1 MFCSKCGKTLMPED
15 RVCPHCSNPVGES
28 RFEGTPYT
36 SAQAH
41 ILPNTPAGQA
51 TAAYTRTT
59 YTTMSDEQRQEGA
72 VDSRTTYRPVY
83 EDASAPEDIR
93 KDMRAVIDG
102 EDEAAGAE
110 QIKPEDLPEDVLNT
124 LNAVDEELKMES
136 VDTSELRSRP
146 IESTGR
152 AGISSEVEDYIQK
165 LEATQSRRAARRRRA
180 VEDSED
186 DYATPRE
193 DAVYDDTQSE
203 ADAGQ
208 SEVFEDIDE
217 DEFDE
222 IRYGRTIGVKEILR
236 VALIMVLAAAL
247 IVGGVLW
254 FRHIR
259 GTQNTSKI
267 EGVTQSL
274 YDSGLELIKSRRD
287 NTYTNELINIY
298 RNDGVL
304 SFTQR
309 ISDDSAAFDALLGEE
324 PAVNDSLYV
333 SALQTIQGNI
343 GNAILM
349 DATEADQVAGD
360 SGQDSSARWAIVDD
374 AIAQVENATTAQEL
388 TAVLNGDR
396 VTVASSPTPTPEP
409 QVTYTTLSK
418 GDKSDEVLEMQN
430 RLYMLGF
437 LLDDRDGAFG
447 SKTQTALKLFQQAAG
462 LEATGIAD
470 SETLTRLYA
479 EDAPRTEYAQATPTP
494 AVATEP
500 PAVSSAEA
508 ATTTA
513 QQTGGYI
520 TLQSGDKK
528 DEVITLK
535 ARLYELG
542 YMAELSTGK
551 SFGSKTKAAVEAFQ
565 AKVGLEVTGIAD
577 PQTQEKLFAADA
589 PHA

>member
-1 MFCSKCGKTLMPED
+1 MFCSRCGKTLMPED
-15 RVCPHCSNPVGES
+15 KQCPHCGSPVGES

-41 ILPNTPAGQA
+41 ILPDTPAGQVS
-51 TAAYTRTT
+51 AAYTRTT
-59 YTTMSDEQRQEGA
+59 YTTMPEEQQQEGA

-83 EDASAPEDIR
+83 EEASAPEDIR
-93 KDMRAVIDG
+93 KDMRAVIEG
-102 EDEAAGAE
+102 DEASGEAP
-110 QIKPEDLPEDVLNT
+110 QPQPEDLSEDAQNT

-136 VDTSELRSRP
+136 VDTSALRSRP

-180 VEDSED
+180 VDDSEEA
-186 DYATPRE
+186 YATPQE
-193 DAVYDDTQSE
+193 GVVYDDTRANADSE
-203 ADAGQ
+203 Q
-208 SEVFEDIDE
+208 SEVFDDIDE

-259 GTQNTSKI
+259 GIQNASRI

-274 YDSGLELIKSRRD
+274 YESGLEQIKANRED
-287 NTYTNELINIY
+287 TYVNELRNLY
-298 RNDGVL
+298 RSDGVL
-304 SFTQR
+304 ALTNRVTS
-309 ISDDSAAFDALLGEE
+309 DSAAFDKLLPGE
-324 PAVNDSLYV
+324 PAVNDSLFV
-333 SALQTIQGNI
+333 SALQTIHGNI

-349 DATEADQVAGD
+349 DATEADNTAGE
-360 SGQDSSARWAIVDD
+360 SGQDSDSRWAIIDSE
-374 AIAQVENATTAQEL
+374 IAQVENATTAQEL
-388 TAVLNGDR
+388 TAILNGER
-396 VTVASSPTPTPEP
+396 VTVAASPTPTPEP
-409 QVTYTTLSK
+409 EVTYTTLSK

-447 SKTQTALKLFQQAAG
+447 SKTQTAVKLFQQAAG

-470 SETLTRLYA
+470 SAMLQKLYA
-479 EDAPRTEYAQATPTP
+479 EDAPRTEYAQATATP
-494 AVATEP
+494 AVTAEP
-500 PAVSSAEA
+500 KADAAE
-508 ATTTA
+508 TTTEEA
-513 QQTGGYI
+513 DGGYI

-528 DEVITLK
+528 QEVVKLK

-542 YMAELSTGK
+542 YMAELSTSK
-551 SFGSKTKAAVEAFQ
+551 SFGDKTKAGVQAFQ
-565 AKVGLEVTGIAD
+565 TAVGIEATGVAD
-577 PQTQEKLFAADA
+577 PQTQELLYADNA